1 MTMKYWKLTID
12 RIISRKY
19 YNFTND
25 AHRKGDTIKPFTPKE
40 SWSLLMKL
48 LGSQWAEE
56 DRKGL
61 IKGSEERAATELLK
75 NLGGVSGNDASKIDF
90 NY

>member
-1 MTMKYWKLTID
+1 LDLITC
-12 RIISRKY
+12 RITSRDY

-25 AHRKGDTIKPFTPKE
+25 AHRKGETIKPFTAKE

-48 LGSQWAEE
+48 LGPKWVEE

-61 IKGSEERAATELLK
+61 IKGTEERAATELLK
-75 NLGGVSGNDASKIDF
+75 NLGGVCEF
-90 NY
+90 

>member
-1 MTMKYWKLTID
+1 MNS
-12 RIISRKY
+12 RITSRKY

-25 AHRKGDTIKPFTPKE
+25 AHRKGDTIKPFTSKE

-48 LGSQWAEE
+48 LGQQWVED

-61 IKGSEERAATELLK
+61 IKQSEERAATELLK
-75 NLGGVSGNDASKIDF
+75 NLGGVSDSTVPKSRF
-90 NY
+90 SC